1 MANFILNG
9 TVEKDSFKFSAG
21 KEPATMYGKL
31 EVTVEKEPHKKILAE
46 DINVTDLNR
55 VSLLVLKTKDEKYDV
70 DIKYRVNPDGE
81 EAKLNVTKIL
91 WLSLENKKPFSSIVG
106 DTKIKEIELWLEKDQ
121 DAEQAIVEIMVL
133 RRMPS
138 LEGEEKGRSKS
149 QST

>member
-1 MANFILNG
+1 
-9 TVEKDSFKFSAG
+9 
-21 KEPATMYGKL
+21 MYGKL

-138 LEGEEKGRSKS
+138 LEGEEKGRSRS